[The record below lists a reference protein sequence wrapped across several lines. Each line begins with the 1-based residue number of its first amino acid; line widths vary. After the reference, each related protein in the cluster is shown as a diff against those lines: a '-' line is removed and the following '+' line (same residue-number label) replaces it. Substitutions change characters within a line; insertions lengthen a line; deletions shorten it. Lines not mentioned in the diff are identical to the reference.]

1 MFSSVCST
9 KREIDWLILFTLD
22 LSIQNAD
29 PTALDFEKGA
39 SAGVKSMRA
48 SDGIEGKEDP
58 TNKLRS
64 STSRPPAPISTQPQ
78 TSSDDDSN
86 AELGRFSPLP
96 SPVLPTV
103 AETDNER
110 ELEETV
116 ISPQSSSR
124 PIPPP
129 PNLGDKG
136 A

>member
-29 PTALDFEKGA
+29 PIALDFEKGA
-39 SAGVKSMRA
+39 SAGVKFTRA
-48 SDGIEGKEDP
+48 NDGIEGKEDP

-64 STSRPPAPISTQPQ
+64 SKSRPPVPISTQPQ
-78 TSSDDDSN
+78 TSSDDDTN
-86 AELGRFSPLP
+86 AELGRFSPPP

-103 AETDNER
+103 AETDDER

>member
-29 PTALDFEKGA
+29 PTALGFEKGA

-48 SDGIEGKEDP
+48 NDGIEGKEDP

-64 STSRPPAPISTQPQ
+64 SKSRPPVPILTQPQ
-78 TSSDDDSN
+78 TSSDDDTN
-86 AELGRFSPLP
+86 AELGRFSPPP

-103 AETDNER
+103 AETDDER
-110 ELEETV
+110 ELEETA

>member
-9 KREIDWLILFTLD
+9 KREIDWLIHFTLD

-48 SDGIEGKEDP
+48 NDGIEGKEES
-58 TNKLRS
+58 TNLRS

-78 TSSDDDSN
+78 TSSDDDTN
-86 AELGRFSPLP
+86 AELGRFSPPP

-103 AETDNER
+103 AETDDER

>member
-29 PTALDFEKGA
+29 PTALDFDKDA
-39 SAGVKSMRA
+39 SAGIKSMRA
-48 SDGIEGKEDP
+48 NDGIEGNEESI
-58 TNKLRS
+58 NKLRS
-64 STSRPPAPISTQPQ
+64 FTSRPPVPISTQPQ
-78 TSSDDDSN
+78 TSSDDDTN
-86 AELGRFSPLP
+86 AELGRSSPPP
-96 SPVLPTV
+96 SPVLPTG
-103 AETDNER
+103 AETDDER

>member
-29 PTALDFEKGA
+29 PTALDFDKDA
-39 SAGVKSMRA
+39 SAGIKSMRA
-48 SDGIEGKEDP
+48 NDGIEGNEESI
-58 TNKLRS
+58 NKLRS
-64 STSRPPAPISTQPQ
+64 FTSRPPVPISTQPQ
-78 TSSDDDSN
+78 TSSDDDTN
-86 AELGRFSPLP
+86 AELGRSSPPL

-103 AETDNER
+103 AETDDER